1 MSYVFSKWTDELGNN
16 LGASSTLTVTV
27 SKDMT
32 VIANYIL
39 SSVNYSLTIVSATG
53 GYTSPAAGDSV
64 QPGGVTVNVTAFP
77 SSGYNFVNWLLD
89 NVPVSGNPIGVTM
102 NANHVLRPVFSTV
115 TPPPVGEG
123 TLRVNVYK
131 DAVEVNAQVEIVGV
145 GTFTSPFSTD
155 LPVGTYTLNITYQG
169 STKTKAT
176 QISNGVITPET
187 FDFTTT
193 TPPPPTEDTWKI
205 VAISAIALLG
215 GILLGGFRR
224 KKK

>member
-1 MSYVFSKWTDELGNN
+1 MAYIFSKWTDEIGNN
-16 LGASSTLTVTV
+16 LGASPTLTVTV
-27 SKDMT
+27 TKDMT
-32 VIANYIL
+32 AIANYIL

-53 GYTSPAAGDSV
+53 GYTSPVAGDSI
-64 QPGGVTVNVTAFP
+64 QPGGTTITVTAFP

-89 NVPVSGNPIGVTM
+89 SVPVSGNPIAVLM
-102 NANHVLRPVFSTV
+102 NANRVLRPVFSTV
-115 TPPPVGEG
+115 VPPPVGEG

-131 DAVEVNAQVEIVGV
+131 DDVEVNAQVEVVGV
-145 GTFTSPFSTD
+145 GTFTSPFSTE

-193 TPPPPTEDTWKI
+193 TPPPSEDNWKI

-215 GILLGGFRR
+215 GIFLGGLRR